1 MSAKSIYLMHED
13 TPVLKF
19 NFATVEYKVLSKM
32 FMPYKLKDRI
42 NNWKTHIRIIYVKGY
57 RME

>member
-1 MSAKSIYLMHED
+1 MNAKSIYLMHED

-19 NFATVEYKVLSKM
+19 NFATAEYKVLSKM

-42 NNWKTHIRIIYVKGY
+42 P
-57 RME
+57 MC